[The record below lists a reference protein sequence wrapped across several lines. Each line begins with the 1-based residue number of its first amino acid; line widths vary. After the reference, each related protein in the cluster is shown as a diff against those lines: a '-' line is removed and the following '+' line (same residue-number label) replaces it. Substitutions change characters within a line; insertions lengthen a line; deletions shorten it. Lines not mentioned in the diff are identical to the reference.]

1 MSSLGELLFADG
13 LCTQQQIEDAVQNQ
27 VILGGRMG
35 TNLVE
40 LGVIDEETLARYLSQ
55 QHELPAMSGDNIQPD
70 PEALKLLRPDAVDRL
85 GIIPFLRENKRI
97 QVLCMDP
104 RNLKALDEVAFTTGL
119 TPDPIV
125 VTEIRF
131 WQLLK
136 QLYGIEHHLRYIALD
151 TRDFLSSSM
160 AGGVAK
166 KPLEPSIKEDLVSEE
181 NFAKLYQ
188 RRDGFPEVSSQDSIP
203 PPLPSEAMPLLTAED
218 LEEVDGTSPGPPGDI
233 DRRVWKRD
241 IPGEGRRQE
250 DQVLQAAMA
259 APSFPPPE
267 DDEEEDRPLAFE
279 EASRLL
285 SEATGRS
292 AIARLVL
299 RYARSLFKRAMLLT
313 IHRGV
318 ALGWDALGEDVDRW
332 SFRSVMI
339 PLQEPS
345 VFQLVVNSRAH
356 FLGGLT
362 KTAVNI
368 EFLRAMGKKVPRS
381 AFLLPVLVRGR
392 VVNILYAD
400 NGHKAHSSS
409 NIGELLILAQRISR
423 CYESLFAKKVEA
435 FQAQHPTGTSNQE

>member
-1 MSSLGELLFADG
+1 
-13 LCTQQQIEDAVQNQ
+13 
-27 VILGGRMG
+27 
-35 TNLVE
+35 
-40 LGVIDEETLARYLSQ
+40 
-55 QHELPAMSGDNIQPD
+55 
-70 PEALKLLRPDAVDRL
+70 
-85 GIIPFLRENKRI
+85 
-97 QVLCMDP
+97 
-104 RNLKALDEVAFTTGL
+104 
-119 TPDPIV
+119 
-125 VTEIRF
+125 
-131 WQLLK
+131 
-136 QLYGIEHHLRYIALD
+136 
-151 TRDFLSSSM
+151 M
-160 AGGVAK
+160 AERAAK
-166 KPLEPSIKEDLVSEE
+166 KPPEPTITEDLVSEE

-188 RRDGFPEVSSQDSIP
+188 RRDGFPEIASQESAP

-218 LEEVDGTSPGPPGDI
+218 LEEVDESSPGPPGDI

-241 IPGEGRRQE
+241 FPGEGRRQE
-250 DQVLQAAMA
+250 DQEFIKAAAA

-267 DDEEEDRPLAFE
+267 EDEGEDQPLAFE
-279 EASRLL
+279 EATRLL

-299 RYARSLFKRAMLLT
+299 RYARSIFQRAMLLT

-339 PLQEPS
+339 PLEEPS

-362 KTAVNI
+362 KTPVNI

-400 NGHKAHSSS
+400 NGHKAHASS

-423 CYESLFAKKVEA
+423 CYESLFARKVED
-435 FQAQHPTGTSNQE
+435 FRAQHPTGASCQE